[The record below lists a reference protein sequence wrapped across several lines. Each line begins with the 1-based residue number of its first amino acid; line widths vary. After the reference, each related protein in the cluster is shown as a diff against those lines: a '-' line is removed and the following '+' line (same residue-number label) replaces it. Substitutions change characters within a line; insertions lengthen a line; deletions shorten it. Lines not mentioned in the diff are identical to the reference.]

1 MMKLKDILTEEKQF
15 ELYQA
20 LMRVRH
26 TEEIT
31 ASRVADFVRA
41 MPGVTRVSA
50 VDSNE
55 DTNIVVLQV
64 KILTS
69 KPAQEVYEKVRK
81 DAFRLVPNIKRVE
94 VAQNTIEKVS
104 R

>member
-1 MMKLKDILTEEKQF
+1 MKLTEEKEF
-15 ELYQA
+15 TLYQA
-20 LMRVRH
+20 LYRVTH
-26 TEEIT
+26 KDDIT

-55 DTNIVVLQV
+55 DLNIVILKV
-64 KILTS
+64 KIIT
-69 KPAQEVYEKVRK
+69 AQQPRSVFEKIKK
-81 DAFRLVPNIKRVE
+81 DSFRLVPGIQKVDLSE
-94 VAQNTIEKVS
+94 KSIEQVS